1 MTYFAAPG
9 MKGLKVSKKVDYEKV
24 IKLSADFFNLATQQV
39 LSKSRRMD
47 IVDARRHIIY
57 YLRIER
63 GITFKKVGQLLNG
76 KDHTTIIH
84 GLTSL
89 RNLCDTEP
97 KKKKILKD
105 YIDYIDLNL

>member
-9 MKGLKVSKKVDYEKV
+9 LKGLKVKTKVDYNKIV
-24 IKLSADFFNLATQQV
+24 ILSADFFNLAPEQI

-47 IVDARRHIIY
+47 IVDARRHIIH

-63 GITFKKVGQLLNG
+63 GLTLSKIGSLLNG

-84 GLTSL
+84 GLKSFSD
-89 RNLCDTEP
+89 LCQTEP
-97 KKKKILKD
+97 KKQLILKD
-105 YIDYIDLNL
+105 YLFYITSQL

>member
-9 MKGLKVSKKVDYEKV
+9 MKGLKVAKKVDYEKV

-47 IVDARRHIIY
+47 IVDARRHIMY
-57 YLRIER
+57 YLRNER
-63 GITFKKVGQLLNG
+63 GIMLKKIGVLLAG
-76 KDHTTIIH
+76 KDHTTVIH

-97 KKKKILKD
+97 NKKKILKD
-105 YIDYIDLNL
+105 YIEYISLNL